1 MMPQHQV
8 NWETNK
14 EKKIFEWIIVSIFRE
29 NPKTTW
35 WVPQRETSTNG
46 FDYFFSIC
54 VVLSLIYYLIIFF
67 SFPLNIF
74 LLLIFLFPHL
84 NIGIVTYFTG
94 IWLRPQLAFGQPFGT
109 RSLGSATTGGCRY
122 ATMLTGSGSDVTRDP
137 LPFWRNWYRL
147 LWWRRR

>member
-14 EKKIFEWIIVSIFRE
+14 EKKIWMNYRINF
-29 NPKTTW
+29 
-35 WVPQRETSTNG
+35 QRESENHMMGTTTRNLNQRLWLFFFYLCCVVSYLL
-46 FDYFFSIC
+46 FDY
-54 VVLSLIYYLIIFF
+54 FF